1 MKWASALQC
10 AQAVS
15 VTRVG
20 DMSVIGECRFAMSAP
35 KPGCDKLFP
44 IVRCGG
50 QMGHISTPIQL
61 VKKLAGTLAECG
73 AAKYHYTKIVLPK
86 NIAGLP
92 VAQGP
97 ECPLWVA
104 GHSAV
109 RHLSGSGLLAV
120 NHARLLWP
128 DLTMR
133 YGSTSASLILT
144 CNYSS
149 VLNFK
154 PRLSILVSQD
164 ANKK

>member
-20 DMSVIGECRFAMSAP
+20 DKSVIGECRFAMSAP

-44 IVRCGG
+44 IVRCGR
-50 QMGHISTPIQL
+50 QMEHISTPIQL

-92 VAQGP
+92 VARGP

-104 GHSAV
+104 DI
-109 RHLSGSGLLAV
+109 
-120 NHARLLWP
+120 P
-128 DLTMR
+128 PF
-133 YGSTSASLILT
+133 I
-144 CNYSS
+144 
-149 VLNFK
+149 
-154 PRLSILVSQD
+154 
-164 ANKK
+164 

>member
-35 KPGCDKLFP
+35 KPGGDKLFP

-109 RHLSGSGLLAV
+109 RHLSGSGLLAR
-120 NHARLLWP
+120 A